1 MKLNFEFEQDITKEF
16 LLSKYSEETYM
27 THYLGIPVKKGL
39 FKSPLRGDKTPT
51 CSFFRNKSGEL
62 IFKDFSGAFYGNFIN
77 VVMTK
82 YQCNYHKALKIIA
95 TDFGLVKGSVKKE
108 EIKIVEVPKF
118 KDSGQA
124 IINVEIQDF
133 TETELKWWA
142 KYGITEKILAKFK
155 VYSCKNIWLNGN
167 YFANS
172 SKNNMIF
179 GYYGGIKDKVNL

>member
-108 EIKIVEVPKF
+108 
-118 KDSGQA
+118 
-124 IINVEIQDF
+124 
-133 TETELKWWA
+133 
-142 KYGITEKILAKFK
+142 
-155 VYSCKNIWLNGN
+155 
-167 YFANS
+167 
-172 SKNNMIF
+172 
-179 GYYGGIKDKVNL
+179 